1 MLEVFYEKSEKK
13 NGQKH
18 HSCNLLIISLFL
30 RVTPGEIQM
39 SANLGMP
46 VDSIVINDNI
56 TPNDQKHKPIQQNEG
71 DHRGPNPQI
80 LRNDLLRFVLVNDP
94 TPI

>member
-1 MLEVFYEKSEKK
+1 
-13 NGQKH
+13 
-18 HSCNLLIISLFL
+18 
-30 RVTPGEIQM
+30 M

-46 VDSIVINDNI
+46 VDSIVVNDNI

-80 LRNDLLRFVLVNDP
+80 LRNDLLRFVLINNP
-94 TPI
+94 TPIWARVGSVVYVVTENCVGYADDKSCEYPDA